1 MRFPR
6 ILPRKVKFFSDTHI
20 ECEGR
25 FDRFEVD
32 ITVDHQPNY
41 RHKYTAS
48 VKYQIGGDW
57 ISYSSFEYHGETKI
71 VAITRLIRFM
81 VERKE
86 VDYRMKI
93 ESSETITFS
102 VEGSEL
108 TDDRYR

>member
-6 ILPRKVKFFSDTHI
+6 IFPRKVKFLSDTHV

-25 FDRFEVD
+25 FDRFEVE
-32 ITVDHQPNY
+32 ITVDHRPNY

-48 VKYQIGGDW
+48 VKYQIGREW
-57 ISYSSFEYHGETKI
+57 LSYSSLEYHGETKI

-93 ESSETITFS
+93 QSSEVTTFS

-108 TDDRYR
+108 R

>member
-6 ILPRKVKFFSDTHI
+6 IRPRKVKFLSDTHV

-32 ITVDHQPNY
+32 ITVEYRPNHY
-41 RHKYTAS
+41 RKYTAS
-48 VKYQIGGDW
+48 VKYDRLY
-57 ISYSSFEYHGETKI
+57 SYSSLEYHGETKM
-71 VAITRLIRFM
+71 VAITRLIRYM

-86 VDYRMKI
+86 VDYRMNI

>member
-32 ITVDHQPNY
+32 ITVTHQPNY

-48 VKYQIGGDW
+48 VTYKTNNGFRPYDG
-57 ISYSSFEYHGETKI
+57 YTCYGETERK
-71 VAITRLIRFM
+71 AIINLIRYAVAYREIDFNM
-81 VERKE
+81 KVKSE
-86 VDYRMKI
+86 VI
-93 ESSETITFS
+93 TTFS

-108 TDDRYR
+108 R

>member
-1 MRFPR
+1 MRFPC
-6 ILPRKVKFFSDTHI
+6 IFPRKVKFFSDTHV
-20 ECEGR
+20 ECEGK

-32 ITVDHQPNY
+32 ITVDHRPNY

-48 VKYQIGGDW
+48 VKYDKLY
-57 ISYSSFEYHGETKI
+57 SYTSLEYHGETKM
-71 VAITRLIRFM
+71 VAITRLIRYM